1 MSERE
6 MQEMWAR
13 KLFSVEAMTTT
24 DGRSLQVLDWGVLNY
39 DQGPDFSN
47 ARVSLDGIA
56 FYGDIEL
63 HLHSRDWFRHG
74 HDSDPGYNSVVL
86 HVVLDD
92 DPVAALRQDGT
103 TVPTLCIGAR
113 INLAGKR
120 KAGRTVDARW
130 TMPCTPLTRD
140 RRDGA
145 RKVWLREAARR
156 RATQKLAQVHDL
168 VRLQTGD
175 WEAAL
180 WRSLA
185 TYIAGPVNRE
195 AFTVIAER
203 ASFAIL
209 RKCIHRPLQVEAML
223 FGVAGMLEGDTR
235 SPYPDELKEEWK
247 YLAAKYSLRA
257 PPMPLKLHRMRPAS
271 FPVYRL
277 SQLAEIVCRF
287 QGLAPLL
294 AADGLAQFRQGH
306 FEATTYWR
314 RNSDFGEKCRIA
326 PRSLGNDLKQT
337 VLVNALLPFHA
348 AYTGRQNADASV
360 QNLAQSWA
368 GFPPEDNRITRSF
381 QLQGWE
387 AKDAAETQGMLYLH
401 KTLCTH
407 KGCLQCP
414 VGQDVMACSP
424 VVAL

>member
-1 MSERE
+1 
-6 MQEMWAR
+6 MQEMWAK
-13 KLFSVEAMTTT
+13 KLILVDAMTTT
-24 DGRSLQVLDWGVLNY
+24 DGRNLQIHDWGMLNY

-47 ARVSLDGIA
+47 ARVSLDGVA

-63 HLHSRDWFRHG
+63 HLNSRDWFRHG
-74 HDSDPGYNSVVL
+74 HDSDPGYNSVIL
-86 HVVLDD
+86 HVVLDE

-103 TVPTLCIGAR
+103 AVPTLCIGRR
-113 INLAGKR
+113 ITWAGKR
-120 KAGRTVDARW
+120 RAGRAVDSGWA
-130 TMPCTPLTRD
+130 MPCSPLVRD
-140 RRDGA
+140 RRAGE
-145 RKVWLREAARR
+145 RKGWLHEAAQR
-156 RATQKLAQVHDL
+156 RATQKLAQVYDL
-168 VRLQTGD
+168 VRSQAGD

-180 WRSLA
+180 WRTLA
-185 TYIAGPVNRE
+185 AYIAGPVNRE

-223 FGVAGMLEGDTR
+223 FGVAGMLEGDAHA
-235 SPYPDELKEEWK
+235 PYPVELKEEWR
-247 YLAAKYSLRA
+247 YLASKFALRA

-294 AADGLAQFRQGH
+294 GTDGLAQFKQGH

-314 RNSDFGEKCRIA
+314 RNSGFGENCRIA

-348 AYTGRQNADASV
+348 AYAGRQNAEASV
-360 QNLAQSWA
+360 QTLARAWA
-368 GFPPEDNRITRSF
+368 DFPPEDNRITRGF
-381 QLQGWE
+381 RLHGWE
-387 AKDAAETQGMLYLH
+387 AEDAAETQGMLYLH
-401 KTLCTH
+401 KSLCTR

-414 VGQDVMACSP
+414 VGQHVMAGSP
-424 VVAL
+424 AEEM